1 MTLAAILGNLKKIR
15 DQEGVEATPP
25 RHLSILLAFPTL
37 GGGLKLLNEGADV
50 VGGGLK
56 LLNEGS
62 DVMGVGL
69 KLLNEGANI
78 GGGAETA

>member
-1 MTLAAILGNLKKIR
+1 M
-15 DQEGVEATPP
+15 
-25 RHLSILLAFPTL
+25 SW
-37 GGGLKLLNEGADV
+37 
-50 VGGGLK
+50 GGGLK

>member
-1 MTLAAILGNLKKIR
+1 M
-15 DQEGVEATPP
+15 
-25 RHLSILLAFPTL
+25 
-37 GGGLKLLNEGADV
+37 
-50 VGGGLK
+50 GGLK

-78 GGGAETA
+78 MGG

>member
-1 MTLAAILGNLKKIR
+1 M
-15 DQEGVEATPP
+15 
-25 RHLSILLAFPTL
+25 
-37 GGGLKLLNEGADV
+37 
-50 VGGGLK
+50 GLK

-78 GGGAETA
+78 GGG